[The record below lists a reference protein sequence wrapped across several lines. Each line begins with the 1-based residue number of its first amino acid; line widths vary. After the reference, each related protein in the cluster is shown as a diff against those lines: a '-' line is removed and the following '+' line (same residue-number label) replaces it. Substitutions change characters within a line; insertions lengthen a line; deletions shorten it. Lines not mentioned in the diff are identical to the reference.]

1 VSPAPV
7 ETIKR
12 RDMVLIDGAIPTSC
26 EKAPNHGRRLYV
38 LSVGWVEHLICIKGA
53 PI

>member
-1 VSPAPV
+1 MFVSPAPV

-38 LSVGWVEHLICIKGA
+38 LSVG
-53 PI
+53 